1 MRTPLPLAVLLSVLF
16 GAADRPAMPADP
28 PVPNVRKERPRI
40 FLRAKAW
47 DGPSIEKIKTWMD
60 RPEYK
65 ARAKKMGPGQYE
77 KYEGFNNR
85 LAILWMMK
93 GDAAAGKRALD
104 RFKKHRIS
112 GRTPSYWGI
121 DATRAAAC
129 YDWLHD
135 HPDWDAERRA
145 AKIKHL
151 ESWGAKAMNYLRG
164 RPATPFYSRQS
175 GAFCALTC
183 IALALHG
190 DSPKAD
196 DMVRFA
202 HDYLVRQFGTIR
214 AVEDGATGG
223 GTYGLMHEFNDLA
236 CMVAAWRSAT
246 DWDAAAWIG
255 KHQNNWL
262 ERQMLF
268 QIWITYPNGWFW
280 KDGDIWSGSHTDRS
294 KFRMQIDIVAD
305 MYHSG
310 PGRAFALQMAKRWP
324 KWDGWPSDYHTAY
337 LWQFFVFN
345 NPELEPEPL
354 ARLGRADVFSPRLH
368 GIVCWRSS
376 WDDDATIVHFKCG
389 ESVDHHGTWDQG
401 KFTIF
406 KQTPLAIKNGA
417 YIGYGSSH
425 HRYYKSPWSANCVVF
440 TGPKYA
446 GQQPHIDFDGSHSW
460 KEWKAARDRRY
471 KRPPTGVLLKTEAND
486 RCARALGDL
495 SVSVPGP
502 TTWTRELVFLGYKYL
517 LVLDRVAVDGEKV
530 DRHRWT
536 LHTIHEPKLDGTLAV
551 ADNPPG
557 RLFCKTLLPAKAK
570 LTKVGGPGHEFDYH
584 GSNRPPKRDKL
595 PPEMQ
600 LGAWRLDVEPTDG
613 AKECTYL
620 HVLFP
625 ADTKTD
631 NMPACS
637 VDTRDGELSVRV
649 GELSHTFK
657 KE

>member
-1 MRTPLPLAVLLSVLF
+1 MQRAVICLLCAVLVLPLAAL
-16 GAADRPAMPADP
+16 AAEDPDVPTVREDRPR
-28 PVPNVRKERPRI
+28 V

-47 DGPSIEKIKTWMD
+47 DGPSVEKIKTWMK

-65 ARAKKMGPGQYE
+65 TRAKKLGE
-77 KYEGFNNR
+77 KYARYEGYNNR
-85 LAILWMMK
+85 LAVSWMMS
-93 GDAAAGKRALD
+93 GDEAAGKRALQ

-135 HPDWDAERRA
+135 HPDWDEESRAE
-145 AKIKHL
+145 KIKHL
-151 ESWGAKAMNYLRG
+151 EQWGTKAMRYLAG

-202 HDYLVRQFGTIR
+202 HDYLVNKFGTIR
-214 AVEDGATGG
+214 DVEDGATCG
-223 GTYGLMHEFNDLA
+223 GTYGYMHEFNDLA
-236 CMVAAWRSAT
+236 CLVAAWRSAT
-246 DWDAAAWIG
+246 DWDAAAWI
-255 KHQNNWL
+255 KEHQGNWL
-262 ERQMLF
+262 ERQMQF
-268 QIWITYPNGWFW
+268 QIWTTYPNGWFV
-280 KDGDIWSGSHTDRS
+280 KDGDVWSGAHTDRS
-294 KFRMQIDIVAD
+294 KFRMPIDIIAD
-305 MYHSG
+305 MYKSG
-310 PGRAFALQMAKRWP
+310 PGRTFALQMARRWP
-324 KWDGWPSDYHTAY
+324 KWGGWPSDYHTVY

-345 NPELEPEPL
+345 NPELKPEPL
-354 ARLGRADVFSPRLH
+354 ATLGRADVFSPKLH
-368 GIVCWRSS
+368 GIVCWRDS
-376 WDDDATIVHFKCG
+376 WKPDATVIHFKCG

-406 KQTPLAIKNGA
+406 KRTPLAIKNGA

-471 KRPPTGVLLKTEAND
+471 KRRPTGVLLETEATD
-486 RCARALGDL
+486 DFARALGDL
-495 SVSVPGP
+495 SASVPGE
-502 TTWTRELVFLGYKYL
+502 TTWSRELVFLGYKYL
-517 LVLDRVAVDGEKV
+517 IVRDRVKVGGQV

-536 LHTIHEPKLDGTLAV
+536 LHTINEPTLDGPLAV
-551 ADNPPG
+551 ADNEPG
-557 RLFCKTLLPAKAK
+557 RLFCRTLLPKNAR
-570 LTKVGGPGHEFDYH
+570 LTKVGGPGHEYDYN
-584 GSNRPPKRDKL
+584 GSNRAPKGKKEL
-595 PPEMQ
+595 PPEMM
-600 LGAWRLDVEPTDG
+600 LGDWRLDVEPADG
-613 AKECTYL
+613 AKECTYV

-625 ADTKTD
+625 TDTKTD
-631 NMPACS
+631 EMPACS
-637 VDTRDGELSVRV
+637 VERDGKKLTVTV
-649 GELSHTFK
+649 GGLKHVFGGE
-657 KE
+657 